1 MTSPITTELTVLG
14 WSFVLFLAHL
24 MVQATAALK
33 DQGAAFN
40 AGPRD
45 TPPPLGVLAGR
56 AQRTFANFKETY
68 PIFIALVLA
77 LAVTGRSG
85 GMAATGAWIWLGGC
99 GAAIDAR
106 GFILTGRAARPDET
120 DPPALMTSLDGVFA
134 IGDVRS
140 GSTKRVA
147 AAVGEGAA
155 VVAQIHA
162 YLADHAAAALQ
173 PGAAA

>member
-45 TPPPLGVLAGR
+45 DPPPLGAVAGR
-56 AQRTFANFKETY
+56 ARRTFDNFKETY
-68 PIFIALVLA
+68 PVFIALALG

-85 GMAATGAWIWLGGC
+85 GLAAEGAWIWLG
-99 GAAIDAR
+99 AR
-106 GFILTGRAARPDET
+106 IVYIPLYLLGVPYLR
-120 DPPALMTSLDGVFA
+120 SLAWG
-134 IGDVRS
+134 
-140 GSTKRVA
+140 VA
-147 AAVGEGAA
+147 ALGLVLMAVR
-155 VVAQIHA
+155 
-162 YLADHAAAALQ
+162 LF
-173 PGAAA
+173 

>member
-24 MVQATAALK
+24 MIQAAPALK

-45 TPPPLGVLAGR
+45 NPPPLGVLAGR

-85 GMAATGAWIWLGGC
+85 GMAATGAWIWLG
-99 GAAIDAR
+99 AR
-106 GFILTGRAARPDET
+106 IVYIPLY
-120 DPPALMTSLDGVFA
+120 LMGVPYLRSLAFG
-134 IGDVRS
+134 
-140 GSTKRVA
+140 VA
-147 AAVGEGAA
+147 AAGLVLMA
-155 VVAQIHA
+155 VR
-162 YLADHAAAALQ
+162 LF
-173 PGAAA
+173 

>member
-24 MVQATAALK
+24 MIQATPALK

-45 TPPPLGVLAGR
+45 NPPPLGVLAGR

-85 GMAATGAWIWLGGC
+85 GMAATGAWIWLG
-99 GAAIDAR
+99 AR
-106 GFILTGRAARPDET
+106 IVYIPLY
-120 DPPALMTSLDGVFA
+120 LMGVPYLRSLAFGV
-134 IGDVRS
+134 
-140 GSTKRVA
+140 
-147 AAVGEGAA
+147 AAVGLVLMA
-155 VVAQIHA
+155 VR
-162 YLADHAAAALQ
+162 LF
-173 PGAAA
+173 